1 MRSVSGRATMKSG
14 PEYFKT
20 ACEKS
25 LRRLGVSKIDLY
37 YCHRVDEKVLV
48 ETIEAIA
55 QLKK

>member
-1 MRSVSGRATMKSG
+1 MKSG